1 MPQILRIGPYIV
13 YFWSNENNP
22 LEPVH
27 VHIAEGKATAN
38 ATKLWITSTGK
49 VILCN
54 NNSKI
59 SEKILRKGAIA
70 AHKGEK
76 VLIPIN
82 MRDGSILAVGKGNPE
97 WNYSAPHGAGR
108 VMSRKQAIRSLSM
121 EDYRKAMERIYTTS
135 ENEGTLD
142 EAPMAYK
149 SMGEILD
156 AVKESVEIIDIPK
169 PKYNFKASEDEN
181 PFWKR

>member
-59 SEKILRKGAIA
+59 SEKILRKMMRLIEANTARIVEEWID
-70 AHKGEK
+70 HFGE
-76 VLIPIN
+76 V
-82 MRDGSILAVGKGNPE
+82 S
-97 WNYSAPHGAGR
+97 
-108 VMSRKQAIRSLSM
+108 
-121 EDYRKAMERIYTTS
+121 
-135 ENEGTLD
+135 
-142 EAPMAYK
+142 
-149 SMGEILD
+149 
-156 AVKESVEIIDIPK
+156 
-169 PKYNFKASEDEN
+169 F
-181 PFWKR
+181 FC